1 MVVRFFQLADSARAD
16 VTEGGVLYEGSKDPE
31 DFRDAACI
39 LETAIQLGKAF
50 VSVKPWW
57 LSWLPWT

>member
-1 MVVRFFQLADSARAD
+1 MVVRFFQLADSARTD
-16 VTEGGVLYEGSKDPE
+16 VTKGGVLYEGSKDPE
-31 DFRDAACI
+31 DFRGAAYI

-57 LSWLPWT
+57 LSWLPLT